1 MASFKEVVQSFL
13 DGATEGA
20 SSGQGNLKIKGNVL
34 IHYYTPILERCGEK
48 YILNYSRYSIVT
60 GRLQKQIKEMLPE
73 EQIIQI
79 TKVPEGYKGSL
90 LELAERKNA
99 N

>member
-1 MASFKEVVQSFL
+1 MANFKEVVQSFL
-13 DGATEGA
+13 DGATEGT
-20 SSGQGNLKIKGNVL
+20 SSGQGNLKINGNVL
-34 IHYYTPILERCGEK
+34 IHYFTPILERYGEK

-79 TKVPEGYKGSL
+79 TRVPEGYKGSL
-90 LELAERKNA
+90 SEFVEEKDA